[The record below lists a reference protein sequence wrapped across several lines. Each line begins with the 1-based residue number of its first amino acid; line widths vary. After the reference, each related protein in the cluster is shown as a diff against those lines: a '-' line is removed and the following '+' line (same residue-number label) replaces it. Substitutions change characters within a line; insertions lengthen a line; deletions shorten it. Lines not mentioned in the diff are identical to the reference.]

1 MELKVRN
8 LHVTFPGGGKS
19 VEALKSLTFTLR
31 DREFL
36 GVVGPSGCGK
46 TTLLRVLAGLT
57 TPREG
62 EIEHDLHPSGHK
74 PRTTLVFQEDGL
86 FPWMTVLENAAF
98 GMEMQGVGK
107 TERERRAK
115 ELLDRYGVGGRERSY
130 PHELSVGM
138 KQRVAVIRSFLS
150 EPDLL
155 LMDEPFAALDAQTR
169 MTLQQELLALWEQSH
184 RSVIFVTHDVDE
196 AIFLCDRIL
205 VLSAQPGTIVA
216 EVPVPFGR
224 PRTHATAL
232 NEEFLTLKARL
243 FRELGFAINHQST
256 PPRDFTR
263 TGDYR

>member
-1 MELKVRN
+1 LELKVRN
-8 LHVTFPGGGKS
+8 LHVTFPGDGKS
-19 VEALKSLTFTLR
+19 VEALRSLTFTLR

-46 TTLLRVLAGLT
+46 TTLMRVLAGLT
-57 TPREG
+57 LPREG
-62 EIEHDLHPSGHK
+62 EIEHDLHPLGHK
-74 PRTTLVFQEDGL
+74 PRTLLVFQEDGL
-86 FPWMTVLENAAF
+86 FPWMTVLENAVF

-107 TERERRAK
+107 VERERRAK
-115 ELLDRYGVGGRERSY
+115 ELLERYGVGGRENAY

-196 AIFLCDRIL
+196 AILLCDRIL
-205 VLSAQPGTIVA
+205 VMSSQPGTIVA
-216 EVPVPFGR
+216 EVPVPFSR
-224 PRTHATAL
+224 PRTPATTL
-232 NEEFLTLKARL
+232 DDEFLALKASL
-243 FRELGFAINHQST
+243 FRKLGFTIDHQST
-256 PPRDFTR
+256 RPRNFAE
-263 TGDYR
+263 TGGNR